1 MIGRS
6 KAVVVRAELL
16 LIAGAPGSDD
26 VIAPRA
32 ILTAAAANLRTL
44 APGVR
49 QVEALAAELEA
60 QQAEFDE
67 AMERDRAEEA
77 ALRQLQRRVQPF
89 DGRQG
94 EATAAGVVKLTRG
107 VRSVRVR

>member
-6 KAVVVRAELL
+6 KSVGVRAELL

-49 QVEALAAELEA
+49 QVEALAAELLA

-67 AMERDRAEEA
+67 EMSAMEMKKRHFTSYNVAYSRTTEGKAK
-77 ALRQLQRRVQPF
+77 RRPP
-89 DGRQG
+89 
-94 EATAAGVVKLTRG
+94 A
-107 VRSVRVR
+107 S